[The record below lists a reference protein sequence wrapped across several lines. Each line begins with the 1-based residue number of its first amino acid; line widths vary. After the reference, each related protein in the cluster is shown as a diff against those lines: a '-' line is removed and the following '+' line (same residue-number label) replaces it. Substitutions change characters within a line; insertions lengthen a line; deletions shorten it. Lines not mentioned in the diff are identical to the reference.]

1 MTLRKNAASSL
12 SVIIYIF
19 WVLLGSSICA
29 AQSNTYH
36 PIPEKGPLGYV
47 SDKNCKHGPTNRAC
61 WGGGFDV
68 ATNFGVKW
76 PDTGKVVEYHLE
88 ITNTTLAPDGFERL
102 VLAVNGQFP
111 GPTIRAEWGDTVR
124 IHVKNNMQNNG
135 TSIHWHGI
143 RQKYTNQQD
152 GTNGVTECPIPPGG
166 SKTYEFKCTQY
177 GTSWYHSHHTV
188 QYGDG
193 VLGAIVI
200 SGPASANYD
209 IDLGEMSIQDWYY
222 RTAWQNALLGI
233 PPVADNGLINGTMVN
248 ANGGGKYH
256 ENVIKKG
263 KSYLLRLINTSV
275 DNYFKVHLDNHLFTV
290 VSSDFVPIMPYQAD
304 WLFIAIAGQRYDVI
318 IHADQEIDNYWFRA
332 EVQKGCG
339 ENAMNGKIKSIFRYE
354 GADPNANP
362 TSVASNYTQ
371 GCDDEE
377 GLIPFVP
384 IDVPSE
390 HFSQQAKDLNVSF
403 QSEVSLPGQNIV
415 HWRINGVPIET
426 DWEYPTLQYVL
437 DCNTS
442 FPQRLNVIPLP
453 EPNVWTYWIIEAS
466 FESTVNV
473 PHPIHLHGHD
483 FSILGTG
490 RGNFPGP
497 EGLNF
502 KNPAR
507 RDSVMLPDHG
517 WVAIAF
523 PTDNPGAWLAH
534 CHIAWHAH
542 EGLAVQFLER
552 SSEIPSA
559 LNIAQSWHHTC
570 AQWKDYTLD
579 DAIYQQDGSGI

>member
-1 MTLRKNAASSL
+1 MTSRKIEPISL
-12 SVIIYIF
+12 SIITYLF
-19 WVLLGSSICA
+19 WILLGSSICA
-29 AQSNTYH
+29 AQSNLYA

-47 SDKNCKHGPTNRAC
+47 SDKNCKNSPTDRRC
-61 WGGGFDV
+61 WGGGFDIT
-68 ATNFGVKW
+68 TNFGVKW

-88 ITNTTLAPDGFERL
+88 ISNTTLAPDGFERL

-111 GPTIRAEWGDTVR
+111 GPTIRASWGDTLR
-124 IHVKNNMQNNG
+124 IHVKNNLQDNG

-143 RQKYTNQQD
+143 RQKYTSHQD
-152 GTNGVTECPIPPGG
+152 GTNGITECPIAPGDT
-166 SKTYEFKCTQY
+166 KTYEFKCTQY

-193 VLGAIVI
+193 VLGPIEI

-209 IDLGEMSIQDWYY
+209 IDLGTMPIQDWYY
-222 RTAWQNALLGI
+222 RTAWQNALIGI
-233 PPVADNGLINGTMVN
+233 PPVAENGLINGTMVN
-248 ANGGGKYH
+248 AYGGGKYH
-256 ENVIKKG
+256 ENTIRKG

-290 VSSDFVPIMPYQAD
+290 ISSDFVPIVPYEAD
-304 WLFIAIAGQRYDVI
+304 WLFIAIGQRYDVI
-318 IHADQEIDNYWFRA
+318 IHADQDINNYWFRA

-354 GADPNANP
+354 GADPEAEP

-371 GCDDEE
+371 GCHDEQ
-377 GLIPFVP
+377 GLVPFVP
-384 IDVPSE
+384 VDVPSE
-390 HFSQQAKDLNVSF
+390 HFTQNVKDLNVTF
-403 QSEVSLPGQNIV
+403 QPEISSPGKNIV
-415 HWRINGVPIET
+415 HWKINGIPIET

-442 FPQRLNVIPLP
+442 YPTKLNIIELP
-453 EPNVWTYWIIEAS
+453 EANVWTYWIIQAAFGS
-466 FESTVNV
+466 LVNV

-490 RGNFPGP
+490 RGDFPGP
-497 EGLNF
+497 ERLNF
-502 KNPAR
+502 MNPPR
-507 RDSVMLPDHG
+507 RDVVMLPDHG

-552 SSEIPSA
+552 RSDIKST
-559 LNIAQSWHHTC
+559 LNIPHTWRNTC
-570 AQWKDYTLD
+570 ARWTDYILN
-579 DAIYQQDGSGI
+579 DAVYQQQFSGI

>member
-1 MTLRKNAASSL
+1 MTTQKNEPISL
-12 SVIIYIF
+12 STIISLF
-19 WVLLGSSICA
+19 WILLGSSICA
-29 AQSNTYH
+29 AQSNLYA
-36 PIPEKGPLGYV
+36 PVLEKGPPGFE
-47 SDKNCKHGPTNRAC
+47 SDKNCENSPTDRAC
-61 WGGGFDV
+61 WGGGFDIT
-68 ATNFGVKW
+68 TNFGVKW

-88 ITNTTLAPDGFERL
+88 ISNTTLAPDGFERL

-111 GPTIRAEWGDTVR
+111 GPTIRANWGDTLR
-124 IHVKNNMQNNG
+124 IHVKNNLQDNG

-143 RQKYTNQQD
+143 RQKYTGHQD
-152 GTNGVTECPIPPGG
+152 GTNGVTECPIAPGDK
-166 SKTYEFKCTQY
+166 KTYEFKCTQY

-209 IDLGEMSIQDWYY
+209 IDLGEMPIQDWYY

-233 PPVADNGLINGTMVN
+233 PPVAENGLINGTMVN

-256 ENVIKKG
+256 ENTIRAG

-290 VSSDFVPIMPYQAD
+290 ISSDFVPIIPYETD
-304 WLFIAIAGQRYDVI
+304 WLFIAIGQRYDVI
-318 IHADQEIDNYWFRA
+318 IHADQEIGNYWFRA

-339 ENAMNGKIKSIFRYE
+339 ENAMNGKIRSIFRYE
-354 GADPNANP
+354 GANPNTLP
-362 TSVASNYTQ
+362 CSVASNYTQ
-371 GCDDEE
+371 SCDDEQ
-377 GLIPFVP
+377 GLVPFVP
-384 IDVPSE
+384 VDVPSE
-390 HFSQQAKDLNVSF
+390 QFTHQVKDLNVTF
-403 QSEVSLPGQNIV
+403 QPAISSPSKNVV
-415 HWRINGVPIET
+415 HWKVNGIPIET

-442 FPQRLNVIPLP
+442 YPQKLNVIELP
-453 EPNVWTYWIIEAS
+453 EANVWTYWIIQAAFGS
-466 FESTVNV
+466 IVNV

-490 RGNFPGP
+490 RGDFPGP
-497 EGLNF
+497 ERLNF
-502 KNPAR
+502 TNPPR
-507 RDSVMLPDHG
+507 RDVVMLPDHG

-542 EGLAVQFLER
+542 EGLAFQFLER
-552 SSEIPSA
+552 RSDIVST
-559 LNIAQSWHHTC
+559 LNIPHTWRTTC
-570 AQWKDYTLD
+570 ARWKDYIMND
-579 DAIYQQDGSGI
+579 PVYQQEHSGI